1 MVHCIRCYLLK
12 SFLGDFAF
20 HESDKTTLWDVF
32 LILHSSCTC
41 MLGFMCAFGH
51 FTTPFQLYRDY
62 LYYLSRKARKLYL
75 SDSVSGETHGLI

>member
-1 MVHCIRCYLLK
+1 
-12 SFLGDFAF
+12 
-20 HESDKTTLWDVF
+20 
-32 LILHSSCTC
+32 

-75 SDSVSGETHGLI
+75 SDSVSGETHGLIWKPYIHVTLEINIRL